1 MAADTIPQR
10 PYLLRA
16 MHEWMTDNGQTPH
29 LVIDASHSGAIV
41 PREHVRDGKIV
52 LNVSYAAAHN
62 LDMSNDGVMF
72 AARFGGQTQ
81 RITVPIE
88 AILGIYARETGQGM
102 IFADQSI
109 ESDITEVVDQDDL
122 TAEPVEAE
130 PVKNTESPRKGDRS
144 HLRVIK

>member
-1 MAADTIPQR
+1 VAADTIPQR

-72 AARFGGQTQ
+72 DARFGGRTQ
-81 RITVPIE
+81 QITAPIE

-102 IFADQSI
+102 IFSDQSI
-109 ESDITEVVDQDDL
+109 ESGLAEAMDQDDL
-122 TAEPVEAE
+122 VAEPVEAE
-130 PVKNTESPRKGDRS
+130 PEKNTESPGKRNRS